1 MLRSMADLAERRD
14 APRVSLLSE
23 VTVELPT
30 GREVS
35 ATALDISV
43 TGLSVWAPGVAP
55 RQPVTVRL
63 ELVDGSAP
71 IVVAA
76 RVAREFESDGGSVWG
91 LEFQSIDEAT
101 RVRLEGFV
109 HQRG

>member
-1 MLRSMADLAERRD
+1 MADLAERRD
-14 APRVSLLSE
+14 ATRVSLLSE

-35 ATALDISV
+35 ATALDVSIS
-43 TGLSVWAPGVAP
+43 GLSVWAPGVAP
-55 RQPVTVRL
+55 RQPVKVRL

-91 LEFQSIDEAT
+91 LEFQAVDEPT
-101 RVRLEGFV
+101 RERLSLFV
-109 HQRG
+109 GERR

>member
-1 MLRSMADLAERRD
+1 MAELAERRD

-43 TGLSVWAPGVAP
+43 TGISVWAPGVAP
-55 RQPVTVRL
+55 RQPVKVRL
-63 ELVDGSAP
+63 ELVDGSTP
-71 IVVAA
+71 IEVSA
-76 RVAREFESDGGSVWG
+76 RVAREIESDGGSVWG
-91 LEFQSIDEAT
+91 LEFQSVDEET
-101 RVRLEGFV
+101 RVRLDAFV
-109 HQRG
+109 NNRV

>member
-1 MLRSMADLAERRD
+1 MLHSMADLAERRD
-14 APRVSLLSE
+14 ATRVSLLSE

-43 TGLSVWAPGVAP
+43 TGISVWAPGMAP
-55 RQPVTVRL
+55 RQAVKVRL
-63 ELVDGSAP
+63 ELADGSAP
-71 IVVAA
+71 IEVAA

-91 LEFQSIDEAT
+91 MEFQGLDEETRARLSI
-101 RVRLEGFV
+101 FV
-109 HQRG
+109 TGRS